1 MPRPTG
7 WSSRRVSLHASA
19 EAAERPSRTVPS
31 SALWRGPKPGRTT
44 PMERDEVPEADAQE
58 QEQDAFPEADD
69 DEVEADRVDRV
80 SDDPEAPEAD
90 ALEQAQPVPGE
101 DEERE

>member
-1 MPRPTG
+1 
-7 WSSRRVSLHASA
+7 
-19 EAAERPSRTVPS
+19 
-31 SALWRGPKPGRTT
+31 
-44 PMERDEVPEADAQE
+44 MERDEVPEADAQE

-101 DEERE
+101 DETRLSVCTPVSVSQATLEASAETL

>member
-1 MPRPTG
+1 
-7 WSSRRVSLHASA
+7 
-19 EAAERPSRTVPS
+19 
-31 SALWRGPKPGRTT
+31 
-44 PMERDEVPEADAQE
+44 MERDEVPDADAY
-58 QEQDAFPEADD
+58 EQDQEAFPEADD

-90 ALEQAQPVPGE
+90 AFEQAQPVPGE